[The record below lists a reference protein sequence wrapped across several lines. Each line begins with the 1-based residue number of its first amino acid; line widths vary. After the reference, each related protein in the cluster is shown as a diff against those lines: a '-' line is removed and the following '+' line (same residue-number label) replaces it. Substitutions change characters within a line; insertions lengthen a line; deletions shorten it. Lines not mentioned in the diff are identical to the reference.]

1 MVFWGLML
9 LGVAAWLWPIGLGGR
24 MPVGGDIS
32 AFSIGLMAVL
42 DEALAQGR
50 LPYWNDLW
58 GYGFPGIAESQM
70 GVYYPPHL
78 ILYGA
83 LPVEAAYTASLVLH
97 TFWAAI
103 GTAWAARRFGVSVP
117 GAALAGFV
125 GATSGFYQIHLTHP
139 WGVTTGSW
147 MPWVWGLGWKL
158 RQGDGG
164 LRTWLLLA
172 GAVAVQVLPGHFQLA
187 FETQVGLVI
196 LMVGGFGANSVC
208 LNRVPLVVCDQCSE
222 NTGRRRPVAPKH
234 DPQQPSGNHF
244 GGRLG
249 PIARLIWAA
258 LAMAAAGLLASAQLI
273 PTWRLAKLA
282 ETARTWEYLS
292 GFASTP
298 IHLVSYVAPG
308 LFHRSPLW
316 RPVAWDPF
324 HTSPEEHLA
333 YVGLVP
339 LFLALGVVWR
349 EARARAAIRSLAILV
364 VVSTILSL
372 GPYLPGFSWLIA
384 LPGFSF
390 FRAPARWG
398 LASMTALAI
407 LSGAGLDCLRS
418 ARWPRPGRSLVR
430 FVGLAVVAPV
440 VLVLTFEMA
449 LASTN
454 GPGWRGVAAGFERLR
469 SALPWTG
476 DPTFREIMAQAR
488 RPQTNPIVVSALLRQ
503 GLEPNSRLDRM
514 RTDIYWQELWP
525 SAVLLVAMLGLAA
538 LGRGGASR
546 WFVLGLV
553 GLSAADLVGMGQVR
567 DLDMGPIAS
576 MTEQSP
582 VLSALHERNRGTRT
596 VDPLGNLSMRAGA
609 NPVRAYRT
617 LDLPTM
623 TGLTG
628 LLSSPWSP
636 QGPSDEAVSA
646 MRAVGAR
653 IEVLDP
659 FAAAGL
665 DLDALRAGGSMSRP

>member
-1 MVFWGLML
+1 
-9 LGVAAWLWPIGLGGR
+9 
-24 MPVGGDIS
+24 
-32 AFSIGLMAVL
+32 
-42 DEALAQGR
+42 
-50 LPYWNDLW
+50 
-58 GYGFPGIAESQM
+58 M
-70 GVYYPPHL
+70 GVYYPPYL
-78 ILYGA
+78 LLYGA
-83 LPVEAAYTASLVLH
+83 LPVEAAYTTSLVLH

-103 GTAWAARRFGVSVP
+103 GTAWAARRFGVSTS

-158 RQGDGG
+158 RQGEGG

-172 GAVAVQVLPGHFQLA
+172 GAVAIQVLPGHFQLA

-196 LMVGGFGANSVC
+196 L
-208 LNRVPLVVCDQCSE
+208 LV
-222 NTGRRRPVAPKH
+222 
-234 DPQQPSGNHF
+234 SGL
-244 GGRLG
+244 GGRTGSIARVLG
-249 PIARLIWAA
+249 PP
-258 LAMAAAGLLASAQLI
+258 LAMAAAGWLASAQLI

-339 LFLALGVVWR
+339 LFLAIGVVWR
-349 EARARAAIRSLAILV
+349 EARTNAAIWSLAIV
-364 VVSTILSL
+364 VALTTILSL
-372 GPYLPGFSWLIA
+372 GPYLPGFSWLIE

-390 FRAPARWG
+390 FRAPARWS

-418 ARWPRPGRSLVR
+418 ARWATPGRSLVR
-430 FVGLAVVAPV
+430 FVALAIVAPV
-440 VLVLTFEMA
+440 LLVLIFETA
-449 LASTN
+449 LASTQ
-454 GPGWRGVAAGFERLR
+454 GTGWRGVAAGFERMR
-469 SALPWTG
+469 AALPWTG

-503 GLEPNSRLDRM
+503 GREPNSRLDRM
-514 RTDIYWQELWP
+514 RTEIYWQELWP
-525 SAVLLVAMLGLAA
+525 SAVLLAALLGLAS
-538 LGRGGASR
+538 LGREGRGKPGDTLPRTGLSNQ

-553 GLSAADLVGMGQVR
+553 GLSAADLLVMGHLR

-582 VLSALHERNRGTRT
+582 VL
-596 VDPLGNLSMRAGA
+596 
-609 NPVRAYRT
+609 
-617 LDLPTM
+617 
-623 TGLTG
+623 
-628 LLSSPWSP
+628 
-636 QGPSDEAVSA
+636 
-646 MRAVGAR
+646 
-653 IEVLDP
+653 
-659 FAAAGL
+659 
-665 DLDALRAGGSMSRP
+665 